1 MLLGTY
7 GRLPSRNTGTATL
20 LARLYPVKRTT
31 LTWRW
36 RSRSATAVAGAL
48 LLFGASALSAS
59 AQQTDVPMQQ
69 APAPEAAAPAGDRVA
84 RLEQQVANL
93 QAMVAALESLV
104 KAQPS
109 AVLPQESVASGGQGF
124 DAAAG
129 VTARVDALETQ
140 VGALSSQ
147 LELLTQQLGAI
158 EARMGGGSAP
168 ERLAPPPQQDGQ
180 PLEPLPELPGRQG
193 SADPAD
199 PDGTLVADAGGLTAF
214 QSSQQTAAPMSPS
227 AAPGEPQRLAAVPG
241 GVDAASLYSQGY
253 GQLLQRDYAGAE
265 ASFRGLVERFPADPL
280 AGKAEYWL
288 GESYYARGAFKDAA
302 DAFLAS
308 YRTYGSSEKA
318 PDSLLKLA
326 MSLAA
331 LGEKDAA
338 CSTFAEFGA
347 KYPSA
352 EPALLDQAKAERRK
366 VGC

>member
-1 MLLGTY
+1 M
-7 GRLPSRNTGTATL
+7 
-20 LARLYPVKRTT
+20 
-31 LTWRW
+31 
-36 RSRSATAVAGAL
+36 
-48 LLFGASALSAS
+48 
-59 AQQTDVPMQQ
+59 
-69 APAPEAAAPAGDRVA
+69 A

-109 AVLPQESVASGGQGF
+109 AVLPRESVASGGQGF
-124 DAAAG
+124 GAAAG

-193 SADPAD
+193 SVPAD

-214 QSSQQTAAPMSPS
+214 GLSQQPAAPMSPP
-227 AAPGEPQRLAAVPG
+227 AVAGEPQRLAAVPS

-253 GQLLQRDYAGAE
+253 GQLLQRDYTGAE
-265 ASFRGLVERFPADPL
+265 ASFRALVERFPADSL

-288 GESYYARGAFKDAA
+288 GESYYARGDFKSAA

-308 YRTYGSSEKA
+308 YRTYGSGDKA
-318 PDSLLKLA
+318 PDSLLKLG
-326 MSLAA
+326 MSLAQ

-347 KYPSA
+347 KYKST
-352 EPALLDQAKAERRK
+352 EPVLLDQAKAERRK
-366 VGC
+366 AGC

>member
-1 MLLGTY
+1 VNA
-7 GRLPSRNTGTATL
+7 S
-20 LARLYPVKRTT
+20 T
-31 LTWRW
+31 LTWRG
-36 RSRSATAVAGAL
+36 RSRLATAVAGAL
-48 LLFGASALSAS
+48 LLLCASALSAS
-59 AQQTDVPMQQ
+59 AQQSDVPQQ
-69 APAPEAAAPAGDRVA
+69 APAAEAGAPAGDRVA
-84 RLEQQVANL
+84 RLEQQIANL

-109 AVLPQESVASGGQGF
+109 AVLPQESAASGGQGF

-158 EARMGGGSAP
+158 EARMGGGAAP
-168 ERLAPPPQQDGQ
+168 QRLAPAPQQDDQ
-180 PLEPLPELPGRQG
+180 PLEPLPDVPGRQG
-193 SADPAD
+193 SAPAD
-199 PDGTLVADAGGLTAF
+199 PAGTLMADAGGLNGF
-214 QSSQQTAAPMSPS
+214 QSSQQTAAPMSPP
-227 AAPGEPQRLAAVPG
+227 AAPGEPQRLAAVPS

-265 ASFRGLVERFPADPL
+265 ASFGAVVQRFPTDPL
-280 AGKAEYWL
+280 AGKAQYWL

-308 YRTYGSSEKA
+308 YRTYGSGDKA
-318 PDSLLKLA
+318 PDSLLKLGMA
-326 MSLAA
+326 LAA

-347 KYPSA
+347 KYSSA
-352 EPALLDQAKAERRK
+352 DPALRDQAKAERRK